1 MAYVEGGDSH
11 ESRKQ
16 HDFLFGVSGR
26 SIPAQEPDL
35 PKWIWGVAANVKA
48 YRNGVDLGQLEGA
61 RSGAKHFASGSHVWV
76 AESSWL
82 WDGRVTVVGKRKGT
96 HRYIRKVMDLR
107 LLENFRA
114 KRIYSPTVISW
125 MRGERS
131 MIPNYGDSGRY
142 WAHGNLFYGMWLNR
156 KEAESLAELLNKMDV
171 GDDQAAD
178 VRAPVFGDATYEQGR
193 S

>member
-16 HDFLFGVSGR
+16 HDFLFRSFLAVRYRPKNLTCQNGFGV
-26 SIPAQEPDL
+26 L
-35 PKWIWGVAANVKA
+35 PRMSRHIETVLTWASSRAI
-48 YRNGVDLGQLEGA
+48 
-61 RSGAKHFASGSHVWV
+61 RSGAKHFASGWHVWV

-114 KRIYSPTVISW
+114 KRIYSPTV
-125 MRGERS
+125 
-131 MIPNYGDSGRY
+131 
-142 WAHGNLFYGMWLNR
+142 
-156 KEAESLAELLNKMDV
+156 
-171 GDDQAAD
+171 DQ
-178 VRAPVFGDATYEQGR
+178 
-193 S
+193 